1 MQSNHLLARN
11 NMKTSSY
18 IHCPIHTTQSFF
30 IRFIIR
36 ISVQFCYNF
45 IFCSYACYLFIQ
57 KNFRFCCT
65 NTVIRLIFFEK
76 RTSTVFIFNL
86 WISRFYHKK
95 IIFISQINKT
105 TQIICYNSC
114 VFFVCIMIYIKKN
127 PATIQ
132 HCF

>member
-1 MQSNHLLARN
+1 MRNLLSMSDEIIIFNFRFLFYN
-11 NMKTSSY
+11 RSLCPRDYSSITFQILFY
-18 IHCPIHTTQSFF
+18 LIAQKNTDSINQRHQCFLFF

-86 WISRFYHKK
+86 WIFRF
-95 IIFISQINKT
+95 SL
-105 TQIICYNSC
+105 
-114 VFFVCIMIYIKKN
+114 KN
-127 PATIQ
+127 LLN
-132 HCF
+132 F